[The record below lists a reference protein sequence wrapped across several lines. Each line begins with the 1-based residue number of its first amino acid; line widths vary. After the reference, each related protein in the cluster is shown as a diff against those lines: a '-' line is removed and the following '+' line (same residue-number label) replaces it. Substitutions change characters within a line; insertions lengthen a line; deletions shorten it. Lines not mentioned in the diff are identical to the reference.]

1 MVSLDVTML
10 SNYEKTNG
18 AKTAFISHYL
28 TPNKDNVLFCSVPLP
43 PSGELRVRDITHST
57 MVLYWDAA
65 PGPVRKYLI
74 TYKPQDGEAKEVSL
88 HPLLFFA
95 FCCCWALMSS

>member
-1 MVSLDVTML
+1 MCKNCLEQSPQTKV
-10 SNYEKTNG
+10 
-18 AKTAFISHYL
+18 
-28 TPNKDNVLFCSVPLP
+28 NVRFRAVPRP
-43 PSGELRVRDITHST
+43 PSGVLRVRDVTHST

-88 HPLLFFA
+88 HQLLHFA
-95 FCCCWALMSS
+95 AAPP